1 MMLTFIFGGSAS
13 GKSEYAEQ
21 YAASLAHNCNAP
33 LFYLATMCANDTE
46 SKQRIERHIQRAH
59 HGVQDARRDHV
70 AAALQKAGKQRIERH
85 RKMRADKSFQT
96 IEVSKAI
103 DSIAVG
109 SDSVVLLECL
119 SNLLA
124 NEMFSN
130 NTAAYS
136 VSSLLQQI
144 RHLQSHCQHL
154 IVVSNEIFS
163 DGICYDLSTT
173 QYLSDLGYLHR
184 ELCRTANE
192 IYEVVCGIPIS
203 YRKGEVI

>member
-46 SKQRIERHIQRAH
+46 SKQRIERH
-59 HGVQDARRDHV
+59 RR
-70 AAALQKAGKQRIERH
+70 
-85 RKMRADKSFQT
+85 MRADKSFQT
-96 IEVSKAI
+96 IEVSKEI
-103 DSIAVG
+103 DSIAVP

-119 SNLLA
+119 S
-124 NEMFSN
+124 SN
-130 NTAAYS
+130 TSVYS
-136 VSSLLQQI
+136 VSSLLQEI
-144 RHLQSHCQHL
+144 RHLQTHCQHL

-173 QYLSDLGYLHR
+173 RYLSDLGYLHR
-184 ELCRTANE
+184 ELCRTASE

-203 YRKGEVI
+203 HRKGGVI

>member
-1 MMLTFIFGGSAS
+1 
-13 GKSEYAEQ
+13 
-21 YAASLAHNCNAP
+21 
-33 LFYLATMCANDTE
+33 MCANDTE
-46 SKQRIERHIQRAH
+46 SKQRIERH
-59 HGVQDARRDHV
+59 RR
-70 AAALQKAGKQRIERH
+70 
-85 RKMRADKSFQT
+85 MRADKSFQT
-96 IEVSKAI
+96 IEVFKEI
-103 DSIAVG
+103 GSIAVP
-109 SDSVVLLECL
+109 SNSVVLLECL

-124 NEMFSN
+124 NEMFSS
-130 NTAAYS
+130 NTAVYS
-136 VSSLLQQI
+136 VSSLLQEI

-203 YRKGEVI
+203 HRKGGVMWVYCALFASHLGRIPKFLCQNLSGIQKTCDTPCAFFH

>member
-46 SKQRIERHIQRAH
+46 SKQRIERH
-59 HGVQDARRDHV
+59 
-70 AAALQKAGKQRIERH
+70 

-124 NEMFSN
+124 NEMFS
-130 NTAAYS
+130 T
-136 VSSLLQQI
+136 
-144 RHLQSHCQHL
+144 
-154 IVVSNEIFS
+154 F
-163 DGICYDLSTT
+163 
-173 QYLSDLGYLHR
+173 
-184 ELCRTANE
+184 
-192 IYEVVCGIPIS
+192 
-203 YRKGEVI
+203 

>member
-1 MMLTFIFGGSAS
+1 
-13 GKSEYAEQ
+13 
-21 YAASLAHNCNAP
+21 
-33 LFYLATMCANDTE
+33 MCANDTE
-46 SKQRIERHIQRAH
+46 SKQRIERH
-59 HGVQDARRDHV
+59 
-70 AAALQKAGKQRIERH
+70 
-85 RKMRADKSFQT
+85 RKCVRTSPFKPS
-96 IEVSKAI
+96 EVSKAI

-163 DGICYDLSTT
+163 DGICYDLST

>member
-46 SKQRIERHIQRAH
+46 SKQRIERH
-59 HGVQDARRDHV
+59 
-70 AAALQKAGKQRIERH
+70 

-96 IEVSKAI
+96 MEVSKEI
-103 DSIAVG
+103 GSIVVE

-124 NEMFSN
+124 NEMFSS
-130 NTAAYS
+130 NTTAYS

-144 RHLQSHCQHL
+144 RHLQAHCQHL

-203 YRKGEVI
+203 HRKGGVM

>member
-21 YAASLAHNCNAP
+21 YAASLAHSCNAP
-33 LFYLATMCANDTE
+33 LFYLATMCASDTE
-46 SKQRIERHIQRAH
+46 SKQRIERH
-59 HGVQDARRDHV
+59 RR
-70 AAALQKAGKQRIERH
+70 
-85 RKMRADKSFQT
+85 MRANKPFQT
-96 IEVSKAI
+96 IEMSKEI
-103 DSIAVG
+103 DSIAVE

-130 NTAAYS
+130 NTSVYS
-136 VSSLLQQI
+136 VFSLLQQI
-144 RHLQSHCQHL
+144 RHLQAHCQNL

-184 ELCRTANE
+184 ELCRTASE

-203 YRKGEVI
+203 HRKGGIM